1 MTTSVFELIDKALD
15 HLYTVNNVL
24 PDTVDDEVIE
34 ELGNAIEIC
43 EKGQK
48 YMNSVLDRIINMQSN
63 TLQGKTISVHDITY
77 VRIKLEYMSKELD
90 MIKKCIVVCIDV
102 KNPDMK
108 QDFLEDEVNN
118 IDKLIKK
125 LGEVESD

>member
-1 MTTSVFELIDKALD
+1 MADKKIVLKNVE
-15 HLYTVNNVL
+15 VNWAKL
-24 PDTVDDEVIE
+24 QEAAP
-34 ELGNAIEIC
+34 
-43 EKGQK
+43 K
-48 YMNSVLDRIINMQSN
+48 YMS
-63 TLQGKTISVHDITY
+63 
-77 VRIKLEYMSKELD
+77 EELD

>member
-1 MTTSVFELIDKALD
+1 
-15 HLYTVNNVL
+15 
-24 PDTVDDEVIE
+24 
-34 ELGNAIEIC
+34 
-43 EKGQK
+43 
-48 YMNSVLDRIINMQSN
+48 MNSVLDRIINMQSN

-77 VRIKLEYMSKELD
+77 VRTKLEYMSAELD

>member
-1 MTTSVFELIDKALD
+1 
-15 HLYTVNNVL
+15 
-24 PDTVDDEVIE
+24 
-34 ELGNAIEIC
+34 
-43 EKGQK
+43 
-48 YMNSVLDRIINMQSN
+48 MNSVLDRIINMQSN

-77 VRIKLEYMSKELD
+77 VRTKLEYMSAELD
-90 MIKKCIVVCIDV
+90 MIKKCIAVCIGV